1 MTHDTTT
8 PFSWRDES
16 ELGKQMAQ
24 HEAEQSVSR
33 NKRLQLQH
41 MSDRQPHH
49 KKPRARKAL
58 PPNCE
63 AVLDVLRDA
72 KEPIPARDL
81 YEPTGLRQYEV
92 NGALN
97 TLKNRKLVRVAGT
110 MPMGEGSDGMHR
122 LDLVNTYEVAPEGGN
137 WGRTR

>member
-1 MTHDTTT
+1 MTHDTKT

-16 ELGKQMAQ
+16 ELGQQMAQ

-33 NKRLQLQH
+33 NKRLQLHH

-63 AVLDVLRDA
+63 VVLEVLREA

-81 YEPTGLRQYEV
+81 YEPTGLLQYEV

-110 MPMGEGSDGMHR
+110 MPMGEGSDGMYR
-122 LDLVNTYEVAPEGGN
+122 LDLVNTYEAAPESGN